1 MNPCARC
8 NYRPSPMWRKTHCPE
23 CGFEAAPPADPDEA
37 YDLPFPPLAERRP
50 AEVGMFLEVDF
61 TTDKPGAYL
70 CHGNPESVDPPLRLE
85 VIRSGSVAR
94 TKDGTPQSPEASEQQ
109 PQGSP
114 AGSPKENAEQLHFIV
129 A

>member
-1 MNPCARC
+1 
-8 NYRPSPMWRKTHCPE
+8 MWRKTHCPE
-23 CGFEAAPPADPDEA
+23 CGFETTPTVDPEDA
-37 YDLPFPPLAERRP
+37 YELPFPPLAEQRP
-50 AEVGMFLEVDF
+50 RAEVGMFLELDF

-85 VIRSGSVAR
+85 VVRSGSFSR
-94 TKDGTPQSPEASEQQ
+94 TTNGTPHSPEASEQQ

-114 AGSPKENAEQLHFIV
+114 AGSLEENQTSLRFSV